1 MNILIVDS
9 LQDLMR
15 ELHGKIKNSDWL
27 KENTAEKWTAENPE
41 LAREYLA
48 AASKGQP
55 SWWTTYVAF
64 EFKTLVNA
72 LSIFL
77 CIWRYMAVE

>member
-15 ELHGKIKNSDWL
+15 DLHGKIKNSDWL

-41 LAREYLA
+41 LAQEYLA
-48 AASKGQP
+48 AASRGQP
-55 SWWTTYVAF
+55 S
-64 EFKTLVNA
+64 
-72 LSIFL
+72 
-77 CIWRYMAVE
+77 